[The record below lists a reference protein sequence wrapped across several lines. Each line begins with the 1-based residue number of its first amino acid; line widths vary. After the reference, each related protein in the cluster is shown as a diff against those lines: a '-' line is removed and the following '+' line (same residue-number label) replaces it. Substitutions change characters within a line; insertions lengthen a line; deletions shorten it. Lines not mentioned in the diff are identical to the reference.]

1 MAEKLTENAIMN
13 ALDWAY
19 EHAING
25 IPIPGV
31 LTAEQLAQSYMRGSG
46 DLRDKANS
54 LIRWQN
60 TKATTTGFLTGLG
73 GIITMPITV
82 PADLAVVW
90 YIQIRMIAAI
100 AHMGGYDLRA
110 DKVKTLV
117 YVCLCGNGAK
127 DILKDFGIA
136 LGTKLTQSAI
146 KSISGQVIVKINQKV
161 GFRLVTKFG
170 EKGLINLGKAVP
182 LLGGLIGGTFDGVST
197 NIIGNIARET
207 FVPR

>member
-1 MAEKLTENAIMN
+1 MAEKLTENAIMK

-73 GIITMPITV
+73 GIITMPISV

-100 AHMGGYDLRA
+100 AYMGGYDLRD

-127 DILKDFGIA
+127 DILKEFGIA

-161 GFRLVTKFG
+161 GFRFVTKFG
-170 EKGLINLGKAVP
+170 EKGLINFGRAVP
-182 LLGGLIGGTFDGVST
+182 LVGGLIGGTFDGVST

-207 FVPR
+207 FIPR